1 MPWQLNLGKYLPNHL
16 GFFVCSV
23 FKQETSSMAFSVQF
37 ILFQTDLDFYKLKTL
52 VSEALS
58 AEFFSY

>member
-1 MPWQLNLGKYLPNHL
+1 
-16 GFFVCSV
+16 
-23 FKQETSSMAFSVQF
+23 MAFSVQF

-58 AEFFSY
+58 AEFISY